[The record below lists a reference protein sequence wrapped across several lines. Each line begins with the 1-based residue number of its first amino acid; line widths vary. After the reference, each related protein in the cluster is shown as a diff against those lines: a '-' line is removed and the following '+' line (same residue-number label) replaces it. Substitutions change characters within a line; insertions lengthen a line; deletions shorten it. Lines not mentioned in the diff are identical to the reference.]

1 MGVTMG
7 RNGGSRLELTWIGK
21 NDRPRLEPRILIE
34 DAEKSCHALTKR
46 DGDIF
51 DNMLIQGDNL
61 LALKALEADYAG
73 KVKCV
78 FIDPPYNTGSAFE
91 HYDDGVEH
99 SLWLSLMRDRL
110 DMIRR
115 LLAEDG
121 SLWITID
128 DNEAHYLK
136 VLADEIF
143 GRNNFL
149 ATVIWQKL
157 HARNNS
163 AQYFSTDHDF
173 ILVYARNKSCWSRNK
188 VSRTAESDAEF
199 WNPDNDP
206 RGDWRRSDLTAAK
219 PYSDGK
225 FEVVGPHGDVFSPRG
240 NRWWGISRDTF
251 EQLVA
256 DKRIWWGATG
266 RTFPFRKRFRSELGD
281 LVPTT
286 FWSHEDVGNNREAK
300 QESAAIFGRDAI
312 FSTPKPER
320 LLERIIHISTNPGD
334 LVLDSFAG
342 SGTTGAVA
350 HKMGRRWIMAE
361 LGDHA
366 VTHIVP
372 RLKKVVDGEDK
383 GGVTEAAGWQ
393 GGGGFRFYRLA
404 PSLLEKD
411 KWGNWVI
418 AKTYNAAM
426 LAEAMCRHMGFTYQ
440 PSQDVAEYWRHGHS
454 SERDFIFVTTASLT
468 HDQLKAIS
476 HDVGPHR
483 TLLICCKAFNARLDD
498 FENLTVKKIPHAI
511 LSRCEW
517 GRDDYSLEIAELPTR
532 EPDSGNG
539 DKDSGGS
546 APNGRKRG
554 RGKATDIQPT
564 LFGEGEA

>member
-1 MGVTMG
+1 MA
-7 RNGGSRLELTWIGK
+7 RNGGTRLELTWIGK

-34 DAEKSCHALTKR
+34 DAEKSCHAATKR
-46 DGDIF
+46 EGDTF
-51 DNMLIQGDNL
+51 ENMLIRGDNL

-91 HYDDGVEH
+91 HYDDGIEH

-110 DMIRR
+110 DLIRR

-149 ATVIWQKL
+149 STVIWQKL

-173 ILVYARNKSCWSRNK
+173 ILVYAKNKSRWSRNK

-256 DKRIWWGATG
+256 DKRIWWGTTG

-300 QESAAIFGRDAI
+300 QESASIFGRDAI

-350 HKMGRRWIMAE
+350 HKMGRRWIMIE

-372 RLKKVVDGEDK
+372 RLKKVIDGEDK
-383 GGVTEAAGWQ
+383 DGVTEATNWQ
-393 GGGGFRFYRLA
+393 GGGGFRFYHLA

-426 LAEAMCRHMGFTYQ
+426 LAEAMCRHMGFAYE
-440 PSQDVAEYWRHGHS
+440 PSQDVAEYWKHGNS
-454 SERDFIFVTTASLT
+454 SERDFIFITTASLT
-468 HDQLKAIS
+468 HDQLKAIA

-498 FENLTVKKIPHAI
+498 FENLTVNKIPHAI
-511 LSRCEW
+511 LNRCEW
-517 GRDDYSLEIAELPTR
+517 GRDDYSLEIANLPSR
-532 EPDSGNG
+532 EPDNGSG
-539 DKDSGGS
+539 DT
-546 APNGRKRG
+546 PNGGKRG
-554 RGKATDIQPT
+554 RRKAGDSQPT
-564 LFGEGEA
+564 LFSEGEV